1 MTSRADRVRELRT
14 HLLAAGVTTAGADG
28 RPRSLAPI
36 ALGRAES
43 DTLRECVQRAGAR
56 ATLEIGLGYG
66 IATLA
71 VVEALLGDGDGDGGG
86 GGGPARHVA
95 IDPFQVEPGGLFDG
109 SGLAHLEQ
117 AGARDVVEF
126 HAEESQLVLP
136 RFVAEGR
143 RFDFAF
149 VDGSH
154 RFERVFLDL
163 VYIGRLLDDRSIV
176 FVDDVQLPAIGK
188 AVGFCTAN
196 LRWTVEAHGR
206 EGDAHEWT
214 VLRTSTR
221 DVFDRPFTDFTDF

>member
-14 HLLAAGVTTAGADG
+14 QLLAAGVTAAGADG
-28 RPRSLAPI
+28 RPRALAPV
-36 ALGRAES
+36 ALGAVES
-43 DTLRECVQRAGAR
+43 DALRVWVQRAGAR

-71 VVEALLGDGDGDGGG
+71 IVEALLGDGDGDRSV
-86 GGGPARHVA
+86 RHVA
-95 IDPFQVEPGGLFDG
+95 IDPFQVTPGGLFDG

-117 AGARDVVEF
+117 AGVRDVVEL

-163 VYIGRLLDDRSIV
+163 VYAGRLLDDRSVV
-176 FVDDVQLPAIGK
+176 FVDDVQLPAIRK

-196 LRWTVEAHGR
+196 LRWTVEDRGR
-206 EGDAHEWT
+206 EGDTHEWI

-221 DVFDRPFTDFTDF
+221 DVFDRPFTEFVDF